1 MMSLSDAVN
10 GFSGE
15 VAWNCADRSL
25 FGACQLETG
34 DQVQVVSS
42 YFGNVIIKA
51 NGKRLA
57 ITRDA
62 AELMYINVYNIT
74 SPVQVMLCCAHR
86 KTRGGYIH
94 LINNCSRRK

>member
-1 MMSLSDAVN
+1 MNCILDSALKHKMIHKINYFEGVVTMMSLSDAVG

-25 FGACQLETG
+25 FGECQLETG
-34 DQVQVVSS
+34 DQVQVISS
-42 YFGNVIIKA
+42 YFGNVIIRA

-62 AELMYINVYNIT
+62 AERIKL
-74 SPVQVMLCCAHR
+74 A
-86 KTRGGYIH
+86 
-94 LINNCSRRK
+94 

>member
-42 YFGNVIIKA
+42 YFGNVIIKVK
-51 NGKRLA
+51 GKRLA

-62 AELMYINVYNIT
+62 AERIKLAEIESQKKRSLLENSGCRFFVIKIIK
-74 SPVQVMLCCAHR
+74 SL
-86 KTRGGYIH
+86 
-94 LINNCSRRK
+94 

>member
-1 MMSLSDAVN
+1 MKNNIIHKNNYFEGVVTMMSLSDTVN

-15 VAWNCADRSL
+15 IAWNCADRSL

-42 YFGNVIIKA
+42 YFGNVIIKVK
-51 NGKRLA
+51 GKRLA

-62 AELMYINVYNIT
+62 AERIKL
-74 SPVQVMLCCAHR
+74 A
-86 KTRGGYIH
+86 
-94 LINNCSRRK
+94 

>member
-42 YFGNVIIKA
+42 YFGNVI
-51 NGKRLA
+51 NQGKGKKTCYNKRCGGAVKLA
-57 ITRDA
+57 
-62 AELMYINVYNIT
+62 
-74 SPVQVMLCCAHR
+74 
-86 KTRGGYIH
+86 
-94 LINNCSRRK
+94 

>member
-25 FGACQLETG
+25 FGVCQLETG

-42 YFGNVIIKA
+42 YFGNVISK
-51 NGKRLA
+51 
-57 ITRDA
+57 
-62 AELMYINVYNIT
+62 
-74 SPVQVMLCCAHR
+74 
-86 KTRGGYIH
+86 
-94 LINNCSRRK
+94 

>member
-15 VAWNCADRSL
+15 VAWNCADRAR

-42 YFGNVIIKA
+42 YFGNVIIKVK
-51 NGKRLA
+51 GKRLA
-57 ITRDA
+57 ITRDT
-62 AELMYINVYNIT
+62 AERIKL
-74 SPVQVMLCCAHR
+74 A
-86 KTRGGYIH
+86 
-94 LINNCSRRK
+94 

>member
-1 MMSLSDAVN
+1 MIHEIYYFEGVVTVMSLSDAVN

-15 VAWNCADRSL
+15 IAWNCADRSL
-25 FGACQLETG
+25 FVACQLETG

-51 NGKRLA
+51 KGKRLA

-62 AELMYINVYNIT
+62 AERIKL
-74 SPVQVMLCCAHR
+74 A
-86 KTRGGYIH
+86 
-94 LINNCSRRK
+94 

>member
-34 DQVQVVSS
+34 DQVQVISS

-51 NGKRLA
+51 KGKDLR
-57 ITRDA
+57 
-62 AELMYINVYNIT
+62 
-74 SPVQVMLCCAHR
+74 
-86 KTRGGYIH
+86 
-94 LINNCSRRK
+94 

>member
-25 FGACQLETG
+25 FGAYQLETG
-34 DQVQVVSS
+34 DQVQVISS
-42 YFGNVIIKA
+42 YFGNVIIRA

-57 ITRDA
+57 ITKDA
-62 AELMYINVYNIT
+62 AERIKM
-74 SPVQVMLCCAHR
+74 A
-86 KTRGGYIH
+86 
-94 LINNCSRRK
+94 

>member
-15 VAWNCADRSL
+15 IAWNCADRSL
-25 FGACQLETG
+25 FGACHLETG

-62 AELMYINVYNIT
+62 AERIKL
-74 SPVQVMLCCAHR
+74 A
-86 KTRGGYIH
+86 
-94 LINNCSRRK
+94 

>member
-1 MMSLSDAVN
+1 M
-10 GFSGE
+10 
-15 VAWNCADRSL
+15 

-51 NGKRLA
+51 KGKRLA

-62 AELMYINVYNIT
+62 AERIKL
-74 SPVQVMLCCAHR
+74 A
-86 KTRGGYIH
+86 
-94 LINNCSRRK
+94 

>member
-15 VAWNCADRSL
+15 IAWNCADRSL
-25 FGACQLETG
+25 FGVCQLETG

-42 YFGNVIIKA
+42 YFGNVIIKVK
-51 NGKRLA
+51 GKRLA

-62 AELMYINVYNIT
+62 AERIKL
-74 SPVQVMLCCAHR
+74 A
-86 KTRGGYIH
+86 
-94 LINNCSRRK
+94 

>member
-34 DQVQVVSS
+34 DQVQVISS
-42 YFGNVIIKA
+42 FGNVIIRA

-57 ITRDA
+57 ITKDA
-62 AELMYINVYNIT
+62 AERIKM
-74 SPVQVMLCCAHR
+74 A
-86 KTRGGYIH
+86 
-94 LINNCSRRK
+94 

>member
-1 MMSLSDAVN
+1 MNCISDSALKHNIIHKINYFEGVVTMMSLSDAVN

-15 VAWNCADRSL
+15 IAWNCADRSL

-51 NGKRLA
+51 KGKRLA

-62 AELMYINVYNIT
+62 AERIKL
-74 SPVQVMLCCAHR
+74 A
-86 KTRGGYIH
+86 
-94 LINNCSRRK
+94 

>member
-42 YFGNVIIKA
+42 YFGNQCKGKKTSNNKGCGGADKA
-51 NGKRLA
+51 GL
-57 ITRDA
+57 
-62 AELMYINVYNIT
+62 E
-74 SPVQVMLCCAHR
+74 
-86 KTRGGYIH
+86 
-94 LINNCSRRK
+94 